1 MNKSAIHK
9 FLSVDGMLKGHE
21 VQGELKTSKEYYSTF
36 FKLALPS
43 GIEALLVNMVAAI
56 DLMMVGNLGTSEVA
70 AVGITNQPK
79 FILIAIIFSLNVGVT
94 AVIARRK
101 GEGDIDGANRCL
113 RQSLIISVVMSFIMA
128 LIGYTFAKE
137 ILTFAGANE
146 DYIHIAI
153 NYFKIIMLSIFFNG
167 ISLTINASQRGVGNM
182 KISLYTNVT
191 ANIFNL
197 VFNILLIHG
206 IGPFPELGVTG
217 AAVATVIGSF
227 VACSLS
233 VYSVLYKSE
242 FLSLQGKTSW
252 AFDKRNLN
260 GILKIASSAGIEQVF
275 IRIGF
280 LVYAKMVAGLGTIEF
295 STHQICLT
303 ILSTSF
309 TVAEG
314 FSIAA
319 SSLIGQSLGRKR
331 ADEGYIYNSAGQRV
345 CFLLSTVLF
354 VIFILGRTF
363 LVGLYNDDP
372 QVLAIGAN
380 IMIIIAFTTH
390 LQTAQVMVTACL
402 RGAGDTKHVAKISL
416 ISVAIIRPALTYI
429 LCYPANMSIYG
440 AWIAIFIDQI
450 VRLFFNYRRFGT
462 GEWSKVEI

>member
-1 MNKSAIHK
+1 MNQKLHK

-21 VQGELKTSKEYYSTF
+21 TQGELKSAKEYYSTF

-56 DLMMVGNLGTSEVA
+56 DLMMVGNLSTESVA

-79 FILIAIIFSLNVGVT
+79 FILIAVIFSLNVGVT

-101 GEGDIDGANRCL
+101 GQGDIEGANRCL
-113 RQSLIISVVMSFIMA
+113 RQTVIISIVMSIAMA
-128 LIGYTFAKE
+128 IIGYTFANE
-137 ILTFAGANE
+137 ILYFAGANE
-146 DYIHIAI
+146 DYIDIAI
-153 NYFKIIMLSIFFNG
+153 GYFEIIMLSIVFNG
-167 ISLTINASQRGVGNM
+167 VSLTINAAQRGVGNM

-191 ANIFNL
+191 ANLVNL

-206 IGPFPELGVTG
+206 IGIFPRLEVNG
-217 AAVATVIGSF
+217 AGIATVIGSF
-227 VACSLS
+227 VACVISI
-233 VYSVLYKSE
+233 YSIIFKSE
-242 FLSLQGKTSW
+242 FLTLRGKTTW
-252 AFDKRNLN
+252 KFDKRTMD
-260 GILKIASSAGIEQVF
+260 GILKISGSAGVEQVF
-275 IRIGF
+275 VRIGF
-280 LVYAKMVAGLGTIEF
+280 LLYAKIVANLGTIEF

-309 TVAEG
+309 TLAEG

-319 SSLIGQSLGRKR
+319 SSLIGQSLGKKR
-331 ADEGYIYNSAGQRV
+331 VDEGYIYNSAGQRV

-363 LVGLYNDDP
+363 LVELYNDDP

-402 RGAGDTKHVAKISL
+402 RGAGDTKFVAKVSL
-416 ISVAIIRPALTYI
+416 ISVAIIRPSLTYI
-429 LCYPANMSIYG
+429 LCYPVGMSIYG

-450 VRLFFNYRRFGT
+450 VRLSLNYRRFGT
-462 GEWSKVEI
+462 GEWSKVDI